1 MLVLLLSVLMRC
13 SAKAS
18 LRNGFVYPNQIDAHL
33 NSLSFGLGEAWSKI
47 DQILTLRVISL
58 IRAREILKLWNHWRK
73 AVFNRKTKLAE
84 FYSPP
89 SDLVLHERLFQTI
102 AVAAGEP
109 KAYAWRNHR
118 YSRRAY
124 LRQHSC
130 STQHERQ

>member
-1 MLVLLLSVLMRC
+1 MRC

-33 NSLSFGLGEAWSKI
+33 NSLSVGLGGSKI

-73 AVFNRKTKLAE
+73 AVVNRKTKLAE

-89 SDLVLHERLFQTI
+89 SDLVLHQRLFQTI

-109 KAYAWRNHR
+109 KAYTWRIHR
-118 YSRRAY
+118 YSRESLLASAFLFHNMSDNRLNEFGRY
-124 LRQHSC
+124 F
-130 STQHERQ
+130 